1 MKQSYSD
8 DSSSSLECVNQ
19 ETKEKYTGDIAQ
31 LFPVLAYSQTE
42 VIEIAKDESAQLD
55 LIDSLVF
62 ENIGVHQKEIKIIKE
77 KLSQND
83 SAIVNAL
90 NAREKILESE
100 QEIATIDEDIA
111 NIDRVLKSPLLA
123 KMREVEKLKNSQE
136 QNIAF
141 VERMITLQEKFLDEL
156 EKESLP
162 NVEPDISIEP
172 HIKKQREQIEFAQK
186 KFQKALKE
194 IETMLS
200 EKQNA
205 VQSTYKAWLPEFEKI
220 KENYEREIQGSDLA
234 DLENK
239 RRILVSRKERYEEG
253 YEKHKKEAE
262 GLPTLQEERNT
273 LLDNLDEKYTKI
285 YSIRSKKFTTLES
298 ASENKIRL
306 SLTHATNRTLF
317 SNAVKELW
325 KGSGTSTITT
335 HNRKKI
341 AENLSPRILGDIIL
355 ERSIERLEKE
365 AEISFEMAERAL
377 DKVWSNDLDDSL
389 SIQYAYS
396 LEDTPLIE
404 FNKGNDNFA
413 PLNELSVGQKST
425 ALLIIAL
432 CDGQQPVL
440 IDQPEDALDIASVW
454 EDIAKKLR
462 RNKHGRQFILT
473 THNSSL
479 AVGSDSD
486 NFMVLT
492 PQSGNRAKVSYR
504 GAIDRADVRQ
514 AIIEHLE
521 GGPEPYNLKHKKY
534 NIKQ

>member
-8 DSSSSLECVNQ
+8 DNLSSLECVNQ

-123 KMREVEKLKNSQE
+123 KMREVEELKNSQE

-141 VERMITLQEKFLDEL
+141 VERMITLQEKFLNEL

-186 KFQKALKE
+186 KFQEALKE
-194 IETMLS
+194 IQTMLS
-200 EKQNA
+200 EKQND
-205 VQSTYKAWLPEFEKI
+205 VQSTYKAWLPEFEKN

-262 GLPTLQEERNT
+262 GLPALQEERNT
-273 LLDNLDEKYTKI
+273 LLDSLDEKFTKI
-285 YSIRSKKFTTLES
+285 YSIRSEKFSILES

-306 SLTHATNRTLF
+306 SLTHATNRALF

-355 ERSIERLEKE
+355 ERSIERLVEE
-365 AEISFEMAERAL
+365 AEISLEMAERAL

-404 FNKGNDNFA
+404 FNKGSDNFA
-413 PLNELSVGQKST
+413 PLDELSVGQKST